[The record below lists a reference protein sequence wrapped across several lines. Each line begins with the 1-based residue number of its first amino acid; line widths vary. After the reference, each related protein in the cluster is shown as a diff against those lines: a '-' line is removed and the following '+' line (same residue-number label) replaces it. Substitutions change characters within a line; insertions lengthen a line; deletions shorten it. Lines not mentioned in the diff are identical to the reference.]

1 MVRCSCGESL
11 RFDTPTLYSRY
22 VINQPFVR
30 PEVER
35 SLALHREV
43 AERLRRD
50 PELLE
55 AARERVER
63 WLVEGS
69 VHEEWA
75 TSWRSVIDA
84 GLEAVIEVLTDI
96 DPASHDLRQVSPF
109 AGVLDPRTRWTILR
123 SCSPRVRRSDR
134 SSRSARIDAGSG

>member
-1 MVRCSCGESL
+1 M
-11 RFDTPTLYSRY
+11 
-22 VINQPFVR
+22 NQPLVR

-63 WLVEGS
+63 WLAEGS

-75 TSWRSVIDA
+75 ASWKSVIDA
-84 GLEAVIEVLTDI
+84 GLEAVIEVLTDT
-96 DPASHDLRQVSPF
+96 DLAAHDLRQVSPF
-109 AGVLDPRTRWTILR
+109 AGVLDPRTRWKILKD
-123 SCSPRVRRSDR
+123 V
-134 SSRSARIDAGSG
+134 SR

>member
-1 MVRCSCGESL
+1 MRSSAL
-11 RFDTPTLYSRY
+11 
-22 VINQPFVR
+22 R

-63 WLVEGS
+63 WLTDGS
-69 VHEEWA
+69 VHGSWA
-75 TSWRSVIDA
+75 EAWRSILDA
-84 GLEAVIEVLTDI
+84 GLDRVIEVLTDVS
-96 DPASHDLRQVSPF
+96 PASHDLRQVSPF
-109 AGVLDPRTRWTILR
+109 AGALDPRTRWTILR
-123 SCSPRVRRSDR
+123 AC
-134 SSRSARIDAGSG
+134 SSRIPAS

>member
-1 MVRCSCGESL
+1 MTSSE
-11 RFDTPTLYSRY
+11 
-22 VINQPFVR
+22 VR

-55 AARERVER
+55 AARERVEQ
-63 WLVEGS
+63 WLAGGAVHAKWAESWGS
-69 VHEEWA
+69 
-75 TSWRSVIDA
+75 ILDA
-84 GLEAVIEVLTDI
+84 GLDAVIEVLTDT

-123 SCSPRVRRSDR
+123 SCSPR
-134 SSRSARIDAGSG
+134 ARAS

>member
-1 MVRCSCGESL
+1 MTRSEG
-11 RFDTPTLYSRY
+11 
-22 VINQPFVR
+22 R

-63 WLVEGS
+63 WLAEGT

-75 TSWRSVIDA
+75 ESWRSVIDA
-84 GLEAVIEVLTDI
+84 GLEAVIEVLTDS
-96 DPASHDLRQVSPF
+96 DPAAHDLRQVSPF
-109 AGVLDPRTRWTILR
+109 AGVLDPRTRWMILR
-123 SCSPRVRRSDR
+123 ACSPRAHVS
-134 SSRSARIDAGSG
+134 

>member
-1 MVRCSCGESL
+1 MNPS
-11 RFDTPTLYSRY
+11 
-22 VINQPFVR
+22 FVR

-63 WLVEGS
+63 WLAEGS
-69 VHEEWA
+69 VHEKWA
-75 TSWRSVIDA
+75 ESWRSVIDA
-84 GLEAVIEVLTDI
+84 GLEAVIEVLTDT
-96 DPASHDLRQVSPF
+96 DPAAHDLRQVSPF

-123 SCSPRVRRSDR
+123 ACSPRAHTS
-134 SSRSARIDAGSG
+134 